1 MALQSIEKKKAE
13 LQAAK
18 LEMSAN
24 PAKAKIKSL
33 RLAMLFGWLVCLV
46 LAIVLPIPLIGV
58 AAGIMFIAWIVLMFV
73 GFAL

>member
-13 LQAAK
+13 LHAAK

-33 RLAMLFGWLVCLV
+33 RLAMFFGWLVCLV
-46 LAIVLPIPLIGV
+46 LAIVLPIPLIGL
-58 AAGIMFIAWIVLMFV
+58 AAGIMFVAWIVLLFV
-73 GFAL
+73 GMAV